1 MINNRRFRNI
11 IVLIILVFLCL
22 VIITISFRGSGF
34 TDRIKVRTMDVF
46 EPVQEKIF
54 SFFNPIAMFFSSI
67 GDYIGLRQKYLD
79 LEEENIR
86 LIEGY
91 LESTSIKI
99 ENDALRK
106 LLDLGLREDYDTIAV
121 KVIGF
126 YGNKWQ
132 SEVIINAG
140 TSDGV
145 LEGMGVVGTKGL
157 CGIIISAGN
166 NTSSVRLLSDPR
178 SSLGARI
185 LSSRKL
191 GLVEGSQDGTIYLR
205 YISTDEQVYKGDII
219 VTSEYGQ
226 YLPPDILMGR
236 VRGVSVIPGSPY
248 LEIIV
253 DPFEDFKVLE
263 YLMVIKQ

>member
-1 MINNRRFRNI
+1 MVNNRRFRNI
-11 IVLIILVFLCL
+11 VVLIILVFICL
-22 VIITISFRGSGF
+22 VIITISFRGSGL
-34 TDRIKVRTMDVF
+34 TDRIKASTLDVF

-54 SFFNPIAMFFSSI
+54 SFFNPVAMFFSSI
-67 GDYIGLRQKYLD
+67 GDYVGLRQKYLD
-79 LEEENIR
+79 LEEENTR
-86 LIEGY
+86 LIVNYTEN
-91 LESTSIKI
+91 TSIRI

-106 LLDLGLREDYDTIAV
+106 LLDLGVREDHDTIAV

-126 YGNKWQ
+126 YGNRWQ

-145 LEGMGVVGTKGL
+145 LKGMGVVGIKGL
-157 CGIIISAGN
+157 CGIIISEGN
-166 NTSSVRLLSDPR
+166 KTSSVRLLSDTK

-191 GLVEGSQDGTIYLR
+191 GLVEGSQDGNIYLR

-226 YLPPDILMGR
+226 YLPPDILIGR
-236 VRGVSVIPGSPY
+236 VRGVSVIPGNPY

-253 DPFEDFKVLE
+253 DPFEDFKDLE
-263 YLMVIKQ
+263 YLMVIK

>member
-1 MINNRRFRNI
+1 MVNNRRFRNI
-11 IVLIILVFLCL
+11 IVLVILVFLCL

-34 TDRIKVRTMDVF
+34 TDRIKTRTLDIF

-54 SFFNPIAMFFSSI
+54 SFFNPIVMFFSSI
-67 GDYIGLRQKYLD
+67 EDYMGLHQKYLD
-79 LEEENIR
+79 LEEENAR
-86 LIEGY
+86 LRANY
-91 LESTSIKI
+91 TESTSIKI

-106 LLDLGLREDYDTIAV
+106 LLDLNVREDHATVAV

-132 SEVIINAG
+132 SGAILNAG

-145 LEGMGVVGTKGL
+145 LEGMGTIGAKGL

-166 NTSSVRLLSDPR
+166 NTSSVRLLSDPQ

-205 YISTDEQVYKGDII
+205 YISTDEQVYKGDIV

-226 YLPPDILMGR
+226 YLPPDLLIGR
-236 VRGVSVIPGSPY
+236 VSGVSEIPGSPY
-248 LEIIV
+248 LEIIIE
-253 DPFEDFKVLE
+253 PFEDFKDLE
-263 YLMVIKQ
+263 YLMVIK